1 MNSGGRKPM
10 DESTRRGLG
19 GPTRAKL
26 SRSARGRLH
35 GEQDFRNSLFPAGRQ
50 CCGAGITCRHIH
62 RGRSG
67 NSQRDTCRRGVCE
80 QSGSSGADHT
90 VVWDTIKVPL

>member
-35 GEQDFRNSLFPAGRQ
+35 GEQDFRNSRFPAGRQ

-67 NSQRDTCRRGVCE
+67 NSQRDTCRRGVC
-80 QSGSSGADHT
+80 
-90 VVWDTIKVPL
+90 V